1 MAACL
6 LWLQFHSKVVYL
18 VKSYGIECHRIDVFV
33 RLIFHFLIPSCI
45 TFSFVLSLFL
55 AEITMVWCPFLA
67 ASMLGALQ
75 LLLGGCSFS
84 ISSIHGRHLVP
95 CFVGRGLGC
104 LCQGRQATFSSKALQ
119 NGTGSYLLMW
129 MSMLEQMGFNVGNTK
144 GVSLIQLVEPFHV
157 RL

>member
-1 MAACL
+1 M
-6 LWLQFHSKVVYL
+6 
-18 VKSYGIECHRIDVFV
+18 
-33 RLIFHFLIPSCI
+33 
-45 TFSFVLSLFL
+45 
-55 AEITMVWCPFLA
+55 
-67 ASMLGALQ
+67 
-75 LLLGGCSFS
+75 
-84 ISSIHGRHLVP
+84 P